1 MLSGIGTS
9 GSIFSNGPLWL
20 LISGGVVV
28 LLGYGN
34 MDYYIIYVR
43 SLQFL
48 LLMPGI
54 AIVLQAN
61 VVSYLKMIKSV
72 ANYDVLSYI

>member
-1 MLSGIGTS
+1 
-9 GSIFSNGPLWL
+9 L
-20 LISGGVVV
+20 LISGGAIV

-43 SLQFL
+43 TLQFL
-48 LLMPGI
+48 LLMPGV

-61 VVSYLKMIKSV
+61 AINYFSIIKSV
-72 ANYDVLSYI
+72 ADYDILSYFYVWNLPGFN